1 MRAWVTSGV
10 RACTLLVVCGCGP
23 SAVDVGIEMEGAA
36 SESDVSESG
45 LLAPDL
51 PPEPECPAGLGEVVV
66 CECAV
71 VDGCSIPD
79 VEPDNGCAYNCVI
92 PSPCPP
98 VTCTG
103 YPYDFGSVT
112 CEDELDV
119 AALQCVFDAL
129 AEGQPMGWR
138 TTLYGTHQFFQ
149 EDTWNEYR
157 RLDATTYARFA
168 GHYWFGHSP
177 PSGHTEGSFDA
188 FELPES
194 EWMDCEALADD
205 YHRFMCLHRLA
216 AYGEPC
222 ADPALLVCP

>member
-23 SAVDVGIEMEGAA
+23 SVGIEMEGAA
-36 SESDVSESG
+36 SESESESDGSESG
-45 LLAPDL
+45 LLVPDL
-51 PPEPECPAGLGEVVV
+51 L
-66 CECAV
+66 
-71 VDGCSIPD
+71 
-79 VEPDNGCAYNCVI
+79 
-92 PSPCPP
+92 
-98 VTCTG
+98 
-103 YPYDFGSVT
+103 GSVT

-149 EDTWNEYR
+149 DDTWNEYR

-194 EWMDCEALADD
+194 EWMHCEALADD

-216 AYGEPC
+216 ADGEPC
-222 ADPALLVCP
+222 ADPALLICP